1 MISSTYSLAG
11 QLLYYP
17 TTLIPWTTFPSLSQY
32 LGRWAHLQT
41 LQVRRQCHPGSQ
53 FTTSNAFVKTHLYQ
67 TILMFFFCF
76 FLESGALNRSQ
87 PVKVSRPLP
96 IQPAPIHPDL
106 LIQPSSVT
114 QAPLER
120 KSFLTKEW
128 TIPDRPKPG
137 RKPKEVLNT
146 VPN

>member
-1 MISSTYSLAG
+1 MSPWISVYNIQCLR
-11 QLLYYP
+11 QD
-17 TTLIPWTTFPSLSQY
+17 TFI
-32 LGRWAHLQT
+32 
-41 LQVRRQCHPGSQ
+41 
-53 FTTSNAFVKTHLYQ
+53 SNNSHVF
-67 TILMFFFCF
+67 F